1 MARGF
6 VACDRGQMPLMPP
19 SLSEW
24 LPEDHLVRTILGAVD
39 QMDLERFAEAYRL
52 GAAGRAPYD
61 PRMMVALVLARVLAG
76 AATTVREPTAAKTWL
91 VGEAGR
97 LRHVLR
103 DSASVEAGSRQDP
116 CRTHVAAAGRTRDP
130 QVAGRPSLGPISGS
144 QWFGA
149 AGGSCGVG
157 GPRAWEWRSLKR
169 GAHCGDGAEQRGQWS
184 E

>member
-130 QVAGRPSLGPISGS
+130 PSCRASEPWPDQWQPVVRSGRWVMWCGRPACLGVAIA
-144 QWFGA
+144 QARCALWRWRRA
-149 AGGSCGVG
+149 ARTVV
-157 GPRAWEWRSLKR
+157 
-169 GAHCGDGAEQRGQWS
+169 
-184 E
+184 